1 MSVVE
6 YKVCDR
12 CGSKLNGITDVNE
25 FSVENPGNK
34 KFRGHLCYNC
44 LKDIAKILKIGYL

>member
-1 MSVVE
+1 MSVIE

-25 FSVENPGNK
+25 FSVENPGIRN
-34 KFRGHLCYNC
+34 LEVIYV
-44 LKDIAKILKIGYL
+44 IIV

>member
-1 MSVVE
+1 MSVIE

-12 CGSKLNGITDVNE
+12 CGSKLDGITVVSE
-25 FSVENPGNK
+25 FNVENPDNK
-34 KFRGHLCYNC
+34 IFRGHLCYNC

>member
-1 MSVVE
+1 MSVIE

-12 CGSKLNGITDVNE
+12 CGSKFDGITVVSE
-25 FSVENPGNK
+25 FNVENPDNK

-44 LKDIAKILKIGYL
+44 LKDIVKILKIRYC